1 MSNDI
6 ARATYRNP
14 TTGIELTFYTT
25 LLKTHRQTKTAM
37 QNEGYVLVNEQEE
50 LANIEHAD
58 EALAIARHM
67 SPIEK
72 GKGK

>member
-1 MSNDI
+1 MKGGGRGNLCE
-6 ARATYRNP
+6 AAHT
-14 TTGIELTFYTT
+14 
-25 LLKTHRQTKTAM
+25 TKTAM